1 MKDFKVVAFDCDGV
15 LFDTEQ
21 ANRAYYNHILRH
33 FGKPAMTPEQFA
45 YAHQHT
51 LNESIA
57 YLFNDQ
63 ESIAAVYD
71 YRETMDYGAFLKLL
85 KVEPYLVQLL
95 TKIRPE
101 LKTAIATNRSD
112 TMDRLLSEFELSDYF
127 DLVVTSFD
135 IERPKPHPDSLFKIL
150 DYFDIES
157 HQVLYIGDS
166 QVDAEAAR
174 AAKIPFVAFRNRML
188 PTEYHIE
195 NLKQLEEILE
205 V

>member
-21 ANRAYYNHILRH
+21 ANWAYYNHLLRH
-33 FGKPAMTPEQFA
+33 FGKPEMTPQQFV

-51 LNESIA
+51 LHESIA
-57 YLFNDQ
+57 YLFNDE

-71 YRETMDYGAFLKLL
+71 YRATMDYGAFLKLL

-95 TKIRPE
+95 TKIKPD

-112 TMDRLLSEFELSDYF
+112 SMDRLLAEFELGRYF

-135 IERPKPHPDSLFKIL
+135 VQHPKPHPDALFKIL
-150 DYFDIES
+150 DYFDIAS
-157 HQVLYIGDS
+157 HQMLYVGDS
-166 QVDAEAAR
+166 QVYAEAAQ
-174 AAKIPFVAFRNRML
+174 AAKIPFVAFGNREL
-188 PTEYHIE
+188 SAQHHIE

>member
-21 ANRAYYNHILRH
+21 ANWAYYNHILRH
-33 FGKPAMTPEQFA
+33 FEKPEMTPEQFA

-112 TMDRLLSEFELSDYF
+112 TMDRLLAEFELSDYF

-135 IERPKPHPDSLFKIL
+135 IQHPKPHPDSLFKIL

-174 AAKIPFVAFRNRML
+174 AAKIPFVAFRNEAL

>member
-21 ANRAYYNHILRH
+21 ANWAYYNHILRH

-85 KVEPYLVQLL
+85 KIEPYLVQLL

-135 IERPKPHPDSLFKIL
+135 IQHPKPHPDSLFKIL

-174 AAKIPFVAFRNRML
+174 AAKIPFVAFRNEAL
-188 PTEYHIE
+188 QTEYHIE